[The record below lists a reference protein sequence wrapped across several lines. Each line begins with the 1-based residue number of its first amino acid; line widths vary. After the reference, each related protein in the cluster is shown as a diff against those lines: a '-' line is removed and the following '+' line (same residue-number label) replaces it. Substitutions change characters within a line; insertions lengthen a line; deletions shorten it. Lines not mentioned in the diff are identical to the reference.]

1 VQLFRP
7 FPPVASAAF
16 ALFFALFA
24 AFPVPA
30 QDPSPPAEAP
40 APPEPTET
48 PEAADPSE
56 LPETP
61 EDPYPVL
68 TLESAI
74 GQALLYN
81 RDLLRQALEIDQAS
95 ADLDLAEEEVRAFSV
110 KPAGS
115 LAATED
121 GAEGSAGI
129 AASVTA
135 PPGTAISFGAA
146 ATQRRPGEDD
156 AWRRGEMTLEI
167 SQPLFR
173 NFGSLVRNE
182 PVELAS
188 DALRAA
194 RRTVARDRSALALAV
209 VETYEGLLYLRHQIA
224 ADEAFAARMER
235 LSALAEARERQ
246 GRASRTEV
254 LRMDLQRGEADAR
267 LASGRAELEIQTQ
280 AFANLLGLPLDSG
293 FRLVPPPLLSFG
305 PVPPENALAT
315 AMRERPDYAQ
325 ALDDLRIGER
335 KTRLARRRL
344 LPDIRL
350 VARRT
355 DYSEGPE
362 WSDASSLDQTAWSI
376 GLQGDLD
383 LNRRADRLAL
393 RAAEL
398 DEESL
403 AQAAEI
409 VRYRL
414 ALDVNTALMD
424 CQRARAELEL
434 AQRNLELA
442 EGRAELAR
450 VLFAGRKTTAN
461 TVSDAESDCI
471 STELSA
477 LALRRDASVAA
488 YRLLHVLGTL
498 VPADE
503 SLLPDPATLPPL
515 VPSPSSVIPATP
527 TPH

>member
-1 VQLFRP
+1 MQPIRP
-7 FPPVASAAF
+7 VSAAF
-16 ALFFALFA
+16 RAVSALFPALFLA
-24 AFPVPA
+24 VSPFRAPA
-30 QDPSPPAEAP
+30 QEPPPPPPAESPDPAGDPAP
-40 APPEPTET
+40 A
-48 PEAADPSE
+48 
-56 LPETP
+56 

-74 GQALLYN
+74 EQALLYN
-81 RDLLRQALEIDQAS
+81 RDLLRQALEIEQAS

-156 AWRRGEMTLEI
+156 AWRRGEITLEI

-173 NFGSLVRNE
+173 NFGTLVRNE
-182 PVELAS
+182 PVEASS

-209 VETYEGLLYLRHQIA
+209 VENYEGLLYLRHQIA

-293 FRLVPPPLLSFG
+293 FRLVPPPLLALG
-305 PVPPENALAT
+305 PVPPEAALAT

-362 WSDASSLDQTAWSI
+362 WSDASSFDETTWSV

-393 RAAEL
+393 RTAEL
-398 DEESL
+398 DEQSL

-434 AQRNLELA
+434 AERNRELA

-503 SLLPDPATLPPL
+503 TLLAPPDSLPPAAA
-515 VPSPSSVIPATP
+515 PADPATP